1 MEFLESIAGGLISGV
16 GSLIGGNQ
24 SKKNA
29 ERQAQMNYLA
39 QKEFAQNGIRWKVHD
54 SEAAGI
60 HPLFS
65 LGANTSSYN
74 PVIGYSGD
82 GGLSDFSATLGQ
94 SFDRAVQAKKTPA
107 ERAIA
112 QLQQQKL
119 FDLDVRQKEANIALT
134 NAEISRVSRQTQQQ
148 VPPMP
153 SASGSTGEIIA
164 GQAQSQPG
172 VVTDIGRVIQFVELP
187 GGKDIYTITPQKD
200 YMDYYSE
207 ADIPRYQLYA
217 HVTDS
222 IRNGTMKGP
231 HELPEGYYW
240 YIDRVKGLMYPKKK
254 TQGRVSNF
262 FMNNGFRGSF

>member
-1 MEFLESIAGGLISGV
+1 MGFLKSIAGGLIGGI

-39 QKEFAQNGIRWKVHD
+39 QKEFAQNGIRWRVDDAQK
-54 SEAAGI
+54 SGI
-60 HPLFS
+60 HPLFA
-65 LGANTSSYN
+65 LGANSSGFT
-74 PVIGYSGD
+74 PISGYSGD
-82 GGLSDFSATLGQ
+82 SGIGDFSATMGQ
-94 SFDRAVQAKKTPA
+94 SFDRAMQAKKTPA
-107 ERAIA
+107 ERAIEE
-112 QLQQQKL
+112 LQQQKL
-119 FDLDVRQKEANIALT
+119 FDLEVRQKEANIALT
-134 NAEISRVSRQTQQQ
+134 NAEISRVSRQIQQQ

-153 SASGSTGEIIA
+153 SVSSSSGEIIA

-172 VVTDIGRVIQFVELP
+172 VVTDIGRVVQFVELP

-254 TQGRVSNF
+254 QRGTISKSF
-262 FMNNGFRGSF
+262 FENGFRGSF